1 MHESAAVANRITIAR
16 FPLLL
21 LIVLLLYSLSPL
33 ARLATVPLMVVLI
46 AMDSLDGIIARRRG
60 EVSLMGSV
68 LDIMADRAVELVLW
82 VCYAHLGLIPVAVP
96 IIFVLRGT
104 IVDSLRSLHVSAGTA
119 PFKGMRTSLGSWL
132 VGSPV
137 MRSTYGVA
145 KMLSF
150 TGLALTHAL
159 SAYASRGAVG
169 SGPVDTIHLV
179 FVVTTWIAVVL
190 CLARGAPVII
200 EALPPLREAAP
211 SDSQ

>member
-1 MHESAAVANRITIAR
+1 MANLITIAR

-21 LIVLLLYSLSPL
+21 LIVLLLYTPAPL
-33 ARLATVPLMVVLI
+33 ARLATVVLLVVLI
-46 AMDSLDGIIARRRG
+46 TMDSLDGIVARRRG

-82 VCYAHLGLIPVAVP
+82 VCYAHIGLVPVAVP

-104 IVDSLRSLHVSAGTA
+104 VVDSLRSVYVGAGTA

-132 VGSPV
+132 VGSPA

-150 TGLALTHAL
+150 TGLALTHSL
-159 SAYASRGAVG
+159 SACASRGAVR
-169 SGPVDTIHLV
+169 SSVVETVHLV
-179 FVVTTWIAVVL
+179 FTVTTWVAVGF
-190 CLARGAPVII
+190 CLARGAPVIV
-200 EALPPLREAAP
+200 EALPFLRPATP

>member
-1 MHESAAVANRITIAR
+1 MANLITIAR

-21 LIVLLLYSLSPL
+21 LIVLLLYATTPL
-33 ARLATVPLMVVLI
+33 ARLATVVLLVVLI
-46 AMDSLDGIIARRRG
+46 AMDSLDGIVARRRG

-82 VCYAHLGLIPVAVP
+82 VCYAHVGLVPVAVP

-104 IVDSLRSLHVSAGTA
+104 VVDALRSVYVSAGTA

-150 TGLALTHAL
+150 TGLALTHSL

-169 SGPVDTIHLV
+169 ASAVETVHLM
-179 FVVTTWIAVVL
+179 FTVTTWIAVGF

-200 EALPPLREAAP
+200 EALPFLREATP
-211 SDSQ
+211 QDSR